1 MSDHVARM
9 TAEWSPGRAVNEERL
24 AAPLH
29 SIDCG
34 TAYRGC
40 APGCPKDQAEP
51 RCHCGA
57 YATSDDGKTCC
68 EPGHEA
74 RLAAKLA
81 SAPPAEAKG
90 DQHCRWGICALPH
103 TELTREEFATAIN
116 RMAVSAHGIAKV
128 LAHDDSLRARAS
140 EAEEREAKWRRELSA
155 AYELSERAREIVV
168 SALNQPPEHYYD
180 KHDNGEWSAEHIAFA
195 IRSLFR
201 ERDEARE
208 QRDDLSRENKG
219 LRDQRDAISDQR
231 EDLANE
237 ILAERAARLRAEA
250 ERDEAAVALASLLLL
265 LPLAG
270 QGLLEERLAA
280 AEAEVKRLN
289 DVVDGHARDSARA
302 GLERDRAE
310 HRLKLATEEIVRVR
324 LAYDDPSLDATD
336 GAHPAWWRGS
346 DAGVAGAVRI
356 VNEALDGP
364 LPLAGC
370 VGGADLEAVRQRAA
384 ALRARAQRLEKAGD
398 ALVCRIDPDGYGR
411 PALAAWAA
419 AKEQK

>member
-1 MSDHVARM
+1 
-9 TAEWSPGRAVNEERL
+9 
-24 AAPLH
+24 
-29 SIDCG
+29 
-34 TAYRGC
+34 
-40 APGCPKDQAEP
+40 
-51 RCHCGA
+51 
-57 YATSDDGKTCC
+57 
-68 EPGHEA
+68 
-74 RLAAKLA
+74 
-81 SAPPAEAKG
+81 
-90 DQHCRWGICALPH
+90 
-103 TELTREEFATAIN
+103 
-116 RMAVSAHGIAKV
+116 
-128 LAHDDSLRARAS
+128 
-140 EAEEREAKWRRELSA
+140 
-155 AYELSERAREIVV
+155 
-168 SALNQPPEHYYD
+168 
-180 KHDNGEWSAEHIAFA
+180 
-195 IRSLFR
+195 
-201 ERDEARE
+201 
-208 QRDDLSRENKG
+208 
-219 LRDQRDAISDQR
+219 
-231 EDLANE
+231 
-237 ILAERAARLRAEA
+237 
-250 ERDEAAVALASLLLL
+250 
-265 LPLAG
+265 
-270 QGLLEERLAA
+270 
-280 AEAEVKRLN
+280 VKRLN